1 MVLAG
6 HRVARY
12 AAIALGVCVLVV
24 LVFLL
29 FPWNV
34 LRGPLASQASERL
47 HRAVA
52 IGRLDVSPGWTTRV
66 VLEDVTIGNEP
77 WSQTQPMATFPQMIF
92 TFRLPALFRLTP
104 TTTRLV
110 EPDVLLE
117 KNADGQPNWDFGGGS
132 GGAAATI
139 GSIDIERGR
148 VRYVDPTLEAS
159 IESALQ
165 TVPAQGEAKQMLEFS
180 GKGTLREEP
189 FTISGRS
196 QGIAELRNI
205 DQPYG
210 LALTAQAGKTRV
222 AFDGTVVP
230 ADIQSVKGALHLQG
244 PDLSKLYPI
253 VPSPL
258 RQTPANP

>member
-1 MVLAG
+1 MFFAG
-6 HRVARY
+6 HRAARY
-12 AAIALGVCVLVV
+12 AALVLGVCVLIVV
-24 LVFLL
+24 AFLF

-34 LRGPLASQASERL
+34 LRGPLASHASERL
-47 HRAVA
+47 QRPVA

-66 VLEDVTIGNEP
+66 VLEGVTVGNAT
-77 WSQTQPMATFPQMIF
+77 WSQTQPMAAFPQMIF
-92 TFRLPALFRLTP
+92 TFRLPSLFRLTP

-117 KNADGQPNWDFGGGS
+117 KNADGDSNWNFGDGS
-132 GGAAATI
+132 GAAARTI

-148 VRYVDPTLEAS
+148 VRYVDPTLDAI
-159 IESALQ
+159 IESTLQ
-165 TVPAQGEAKQMLEFS
+165 TIPAQGDAKQMLEFS
-180 GKGTLREEP
+180 GKGTLRNEP

-196 QGIAELRNI
+196 QGIAELRNV

-258 RQTPANP
+258 PDRLK